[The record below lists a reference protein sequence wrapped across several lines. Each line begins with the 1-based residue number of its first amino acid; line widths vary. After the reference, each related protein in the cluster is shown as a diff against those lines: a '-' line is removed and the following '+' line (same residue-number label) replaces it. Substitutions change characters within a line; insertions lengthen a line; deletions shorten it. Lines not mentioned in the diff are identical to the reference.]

1 MREVREKTKEKSPAV
16 AHPLRN
22 PPASFSHDLGDTLSW
37 PAEGAEGSPLG
48 ARCPADAVEESG
60 PLWAGTATVRGTHG
74 CSAPA
79 PSRTCGLWEVMA
91 MCASRAGPA
100 TWCHKATCI
109 QSSKHA
115 GEKHCPSSTLANN
128 LI

>member
-1 MREVREKTKEKSPAV
+1 MRQVREKTKEKTSAV

-48 ARCPADAVEESG
+48 ASCAADAVEESG
-60 PLWAGTATVRGTHG
+60 PLWVGTATVRGTHG

-79 PSRTCGLWEVMA
+79 PSRTCGKSWPCVLRGQGQQRGVT
-91 MCASRAGPA
+91 RQRVF
-100 TWCHKATCI
+100 KALNM
-109 QSSKHA
+109 Q
-115 GEKHCPSSTLANN
+115 EKNIALVLHLPNN